1 MAIFLFVHWELA
13 DVREDLRPYL
23 ATSPNV
29 QKAGEQLARA
39 TVSQDEV
46 TIQPAFYYDDSE
58 LSDDDAGIVSP
69 VQPAIP
75 QRGMY
80 SNH

>member
-1 MAIFLFVHWELA
+1 M
-13 DVREDLRPYL
+13 REDLRPCL
-23 ATSPNV
+23 ATSPSV
-29 QKAGEQLARA
+29 QKAGEQLAGA

-46 TIQPAFYYDDSE
+46 TIPAFYYDNSE